1 MNKGLCSALA
11 ALVFSFYGFSALAEV
26 RLAHTLQDSALR
38 AEPNASAANVGQ
50 VGKQT
55 QVGVLERQG
64 GWYQVQTSS
73 GQRGWL
79 PLLSLRF
86 AKDTQASRSND
97 LGSLLKLG
105 NQASPAS
112 GVATG
117 IRGISDEELRSGS
130 ANTSA
135 SVQSLDAFAA
145 SPSEARSFAQQ
156 GGLRSQNLPYA
167 R

>member
-11 ALVFSFYGFSALAEV
+11 ALLFSFYGFSALAEV
-26 RLAHTLQDSALR
+26 RQAQTLQDSALR
-38 AEPNASAANVGQ
+38 ADPSASAASVGQ
-50 VGKQT
+50 VSKQA
-55 QVGVLERQG
+55 QVLVLERQG
-64 GWYQVQTSS
+64 GWYQVETSS

-86 AKDTQASRSND
+86 AKDAQASRSD

-105 NQASPAS
+105 SQSSPAS

-135 SVQSLDAFAA
+135 TVQSLDAFAA
-145 SPSEARSFAQQ
+145 SPSQARSFAQQ
-156 GGLRSQNLPYA
+156 GGLRSQTLPYA

>member
-1 MNKGLCSALA
+1 MNRSLCSAIA
-11 ALVFSFYGFSALAEV
+11 ALLLGLYSVSGLAEL
-26 RLAHTLQDSALR
+26 RQAHTLQDSALR
-38 AEPNASAANVGQ
+38 AEPSTSAASVGQ
-50 VGKQT
+50 VSKQA
-55 QVGVLERQG
+55 QVQVLERQG
-64 GWYQVQTSS
+64 GWYQVQTSN

-86 AKDTQASRSND
+86 AKDAQAGRSD

-105 NQASPAS
+105 SQSSPAS

-135 SVQSLDAFAA
+135 TVHSLDAFAA
-145 SPSEARSFAQQ
+145 SPSQARSFAQQ
-156 GGLRSQNLPYA
+156 GGLRSQSLPYA

>member
-1 MNKGLCSALA
+1 MNRSLCSAIAVL
-11 ALVFSFYGFSALAEV
+11 LFGLYSVSSLAEL
-26 RLAHTLQDSALR
+26 RQAHTLQDSVLH
-38 AEPNASAANVGQ
+38 AEPSASAASVGQ
-50 VGKQT
+50 VSKQA
-55 QVGVLERQG
+55 QVQVLERQG
-64 GWYQVQTSS
+64 GWYQVQTAS
-73 GQRGWL
+73 GQRGWV

-86 AKDTQASRSND
+86 AKDAQAGRSD

-105 NQASPAS
+105 SQSSPAS

-135 SVQSLDAFAA
+135 TVQSLDAFAA
-145 SPSEARSFAQQ
+145 SPSQARSFAQQ
-156 GGLRSQNLPYA
+156 GGLRSQSLPYA

>member
-1 MNKGLCSALA
+1 MNRSLCSALA
-11 ALVFSFYGFSALAEV
+11 ALLFALCSTSSLAEL
-26 RLAHTLQDSALR
+26 RQAHTLQDSALR
-38 AEPNASAANVGQ
+38 AEPNTSAASVGQ
-50 VGKQT
+50 VSKQA
-55 QVGVLERQG
+55 QVQVLERQG
-64 GWYQVQTSS
+64 GWYQVQTAS
-73 GQRGWL
+73 GQRGWV

-86 AKDTQASRSND
+86 AKDAQAGRSD
-97 LGSLLKLG
+97 LGSLLKIG
-105 NQASPAS
+105 SQSTPAS

-145 SPSEARSFAQQ
+145 SPSQARSFAQQ
-156 GGLRSQNLPYA
+156 GGLRSQTLPYA